1 MRSRTLML
9 TLAWTAIAL
18 VRSHAA
24 AAAVVSTPEFIVGT
38 IPLSG
43 VGNGDVAVAG
53 TDFFVGQGAFGGGTE
68 SIVRVTRDGAS
79 MSVVTGL
86 NAIGGLAYDRA
97 GDRLLFTDNGAEVMG
112 ATTGD
117 TVYALDTPLAAAGP
131 VAAGGLALV
140 PAGTVPFAQAV
151 LPLAGGSVLVGDA
164 AGGGAGRVVKI
175 SGGTPT
181 NLITGLDY
189 TAGIALTVT
198 GAGDL
203 LVGDVDSTTFEGSV
217 DRFDLTG
224 ASLGTLAAG
233 LSGAYDSALD
243 AAGNVLVTG
252 GFTDDFSSSNLVRI
266 DAAGHV
272 EQIASGF
279 GFSTGLDVDAASGQI
294 LVLDFGASHL
304 DTLIPVTDLT
314 PGGKRR
320 KECQVE
326 MWGGAPDRGRRGT
339 PKAGWSCT
347 DGAPCDR
354 DGAADGSCTFLVGAC
369 FSVADTRAPS
379 CTPAAVD
386 TVTVTSQQSV
396 PLAALQSALS
406 EVLPSTGAVC
416 SRAVP
421 VTVPANRRE
430 TIAITVDG
438 AHAGRRADADRLKLR
453 CLLPGA

>member
-1 MRSRTLML
+1 MRTRTLVI
-9 TLAWTAIAL
+9 TLAWTVMTV
-18 VRSHAA
+18 VRSHVAT
-24 AAAVVSTPEFIVGT
+24 AAVISTPEFVVDT
-38 IPLSG
+38 IPLPG
-43 VGNGDVAVAG
+43 VGNGDVTVAG
-53 TDFFVGQGAFGGGTE
+53 TDLFVGQGAFGGGTE
-68 SIVRVTRDGAS
+68 SIARVSRDGAS
-79 MSVVTGL
+79 TSVVTGL

-97 GDRLLFTDNGAEVMG
+97 ADRLLFTDNGAEVIG

-117 TVYALDTPLAAAGP
+117 TVYALGAPLAAVGP
-131 VAAGGLALV
+131 APAGGLALV
-140 PAGTVPFAQAV
+140 PTGTIPFAQAV
-151 LPLAGGSVLVGDA
+151 LPLAGGSILVGDA

-198 GAGDL
+198 GAGEL

-224 ASLGTLAAG
+224 APLGTLAAG

-266 DAAGHV
+266 DSAGNV
-272 EQIASGF
+272 QQIASGF
-279 GFSTGLDVDAASGQI
+279 GFSTGLDVDAVTGQI

-304 DTLIPVTDLT
+304 DTLTPITNLT
-314 PGGKRR
+314 PGGKGR

-326 MWGGAPDRGRRGT
+326 MWGGAPDRNKKGA
-339 PKAGWSCT
+339 PKTRWSCT

-354 DGAADGSCTFLVGAC
+354 DGAVDGSCTFLVGAC
-369 FSVADTRAPS
+369 FSLADTRTPS

-386 TVTVTSQQSV
+386 TVTVTSHQSV

-406 EVLPSTGAVC
+406 GVLPSTGAVC

-421 VTVPANRRE
+421 VTVPANRRK
-430 TIAITVDG
+430 TITITVDG
-438 AHAGRRADADRLKLR
+438 AHAGKRADKDRLKLR
-453 CLLPGA
+453 CLPPGG